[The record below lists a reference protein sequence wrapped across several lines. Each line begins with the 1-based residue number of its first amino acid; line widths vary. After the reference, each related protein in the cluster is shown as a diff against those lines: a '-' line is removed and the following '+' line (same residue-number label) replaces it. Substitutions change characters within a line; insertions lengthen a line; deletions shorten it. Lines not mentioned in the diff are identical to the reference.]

1 MHSRFTFFISE
12 SVLSSRSKPT
22 APRFRCRY
30 TILAA
35 AGLIAGCGSAA
46 GPDYAPV
53 FLSLNGVISSSEIAV
68 PSQVR
73 VALIWKHKDPDGNL
87 VRSAQE
93 LAVASQFP
101 VRFRLEITS
110 LPPLEA
116 LNQRDLGG
124 GQLDPNW
131 RYATGTLVVYE
142 DVDGNGVLDLVRTD
156 AETTADRILGAPE
169 HLSVFYTEGSN
180 VRAGGPGSQPGF
192 NLRREPPLIDPAPGD
207 AKCTARA
214 QGAQEYL
221 PLSTEIPV
229 ALTAAPEL
237 SREMCAVMD
246 PSPPGCSPPS
256 CQPLPVPAGAQ
267 VTCSADGTAFVY
279 KICPAGPGLCTST
292 ACRYGCAT
300 RRPGDPIPPDW
311 PCP

>member
-1 MHSRFTFFISE
+1 MRSRFKFFVSG
-12 SVLSSRSKPT
+12 SVLSSRRTP
-22 APRFRCRY
+22 AAARFRCR
-30 TILAA
+30 LAVLA
-35 AGLIAGCGSAA
+35 TAGLIAGCGSAA
-46 GPDYAPV
+46 GTDYAPV
-53 FLSLNGVISSSEIAV
+53 FVSLNGVITSSQIAT

-93 LAVASQFP
+93 LPVASQFP
-101 VRFRLEITS
+101 VRFRLDITS

-124 GQLDPNW
+124 GQFNPNW

-142 DVDGNGVLDLVRTD
+142 DLDGNGVLDLVRTD
-156 AETTADRILGAPE
+156 AETTVDRILGAPE

-180 VRAGGPGSQPGF
+180 VRAGGSGAQPGF
-192 NLRREPPLIDPAPGD
+192 NLRREPPLVDPAPGD
-207 AKCTARA
+207 ALCSAHQ
-214 QGAQEYL
+214 QGTQQYL
-221 PLSTEIPV
+221 PLSTDIPV

-246 PSPPGCSPPS
+246 PSPAGCSPPT

-267 VTCSADGTAFVY
+267 LTCSVDGTAFVY
-279 KICPAGPGLCTST
+279 KVCPAGGGLCTST

-300 RRPGDPIPPDW
+300 RAPSDPIPTGW